1 MATPQH
7 PGFIFFLPKQPRM
20 KYHLLSQ
27 ISKRDSAFPGL
38 DQFSQ
43 SDSEFDPRMSSE
55 SDGARTNSRAH
66 TMCL

>member
-7 PGFIFFLPKQPRM
+7 PGFIFFLPKHPRM

-55 SDGARTNSRAH
+55 SEGA
-66 TMCL
+66 